1 MLAVGFALGVVSR
14 LLDRYTQNLG
24 NMFSQ
29 LAIWILFGVLITLY
43 SRSQKKAMGNV
54 FFFCIGML
62 STYYLVAWMT
72 DGVYSEVMIVGWTV
86 FAFCSPVFA
95 FFTWLTKGNGIVPN
109 VIRVGILLVSL
120 LTSILLFDGLR
131 IYDVI
136 INGVLFY
143 FLFFKK
149 VER

>member
-43 SRSQKKAMGNV
+43 SSSQKKAMGNV

-95 FFTWLTKGNGIVPN
+95 FFTWLTKRNGIFPN

-120 LTSILLFDGLR
+120 LTSIILFDGLR

>member
-43 SRSQKKAMGNV
+43 SRAQKKAMGNV

-95 FFTWLTKGNGIVPN
+95 FFYLAHKGKRHLSECDPCGDSFGVAADKHH
-109 VIRVGILLVSL
+109 SL
-120 LTSILLFDGLR
+120 
-131 IYDVI
+131 
-136 INGVLFY
+136 
-143 FLFFKK
+143 
-149 VER
+149 

>member
-43 SRSQKKAMGNV
+43 SSSQKKAMGNV

-95 FFTWLTKGNGIVPN
+95 FFTWLTKRNGIFPN

-120 LTSILLFDGLR
+120 LTSIILFDGLR

-143 FLFFKK
+143 FLFFEK

>member
-1 MLAVGFALGVVSR
+1 MLVVGFALGVVSR

-72 DGVYSEVMIVGWTV
+72 DGVYSEVMIVWSTV
-86 FAFCSPVFA
+86 FEFCYTVLAFYLA
-95 FFTWLTKGNGIVPN
+95 HKGKRHLSACDPCGDSSGVAADKHP
-109 VIRVGILLVSL
+109 SL
-120 LTSILLFDGLR
+120 
-131 IYDVI
+131 
-136 INGVLFY
+136 
-143 FLFFKK
+143 
-149 VER
+149 

>member
-72 DGVYSEVMIVGWTV
+72 DGVYSEGMIVGWTV

-95 FFTWLTKGNGIVPN
+95 FFTWLTKGNGIFPN

-120 LTSILLFDGLR
+120 LTSIILFDGLR

>member
-1 MLAVGFALGVVSR
+1 MHSV
-14 LLDRYTQNLG
+14 LL
-24 NMFSQ
+24 
-29 LAIWILFGVLITLY
+29 
-43 SRSQKKAMGNV
+43 
-54 FFFCIGML
+54 
-62 STYYLVAWMT
+62 
-72 DGVYSEVMIVGWTV
+72 
-86 FAFCSPVFA
+86 CSP
-95 FFTWLTKGNGIVPN
+95 FFTWLTKGNGIFPN

>member
-1 MLAVGFALGVVSR
+1 MHSV
-14 LLDRYTQNLG
+14 LL
-24 NMFSQ
+24 
-29 LAIWILFGVLITLY
+29 
-43 SRSQKKAMGNV
+43 
-54 FFFCIGML
+54 
-62 STYYLVAWMT
+62 
-72 DGVYSEVMIVGWTV
+72 
-86 FAFCSPVFA
+86 CSL
-95 FFTWLTKGNGIVPN
+95 FTWLTKGNGIFPH

-143 FLFFKK
+143 VLFFKK